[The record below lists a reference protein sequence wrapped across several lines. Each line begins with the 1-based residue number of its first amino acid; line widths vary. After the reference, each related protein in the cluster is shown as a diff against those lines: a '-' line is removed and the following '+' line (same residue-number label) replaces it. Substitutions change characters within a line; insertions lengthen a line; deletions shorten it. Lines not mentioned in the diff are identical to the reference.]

1 MSADLSGISVVVIGR
16 NEGDRLVRCLKS
28 VLASDYPADR
38 LEVVYVDSDST
49 DDSCACAERL
59 GAKVVRLKPE
69 RPAAA
74 IGRNAGFRLAKHEL
88 IQFLDGDTILDKS
101 WLRQAAQVMS
111 DPQVA
116 CVFGRREETAPTASI
131 YNFWTHHDWYVSP
144 GIAESCAGD
153 ALFRRAVLE
162 LAGGYDESLIAGEE
176 PDLCHRIRR
185 DHGMEIVCLD
195 EPMTLHDIGMTRFG
209 QYWRRCVRT
218 GHAYAEVGGRHRGM
232 RRWRATRWR
241 ILAHAVAAPLAV
253 ALSIGLRSMWPVG
266 IWVLLVAAAVIRNA
280 LRLRGRVGSLRGA
293 LLYALHHHLSKT
305 PMAIGQCTYWV
316 RSWLGRAP
324 QPLIEY
330 RK

>member
-1 MSADLSGISVVVIGR
+1 MSADLPGISVVVIGR
-16 NEGDRLVRCLKS
+16 NEGDRLVRCLES
-28 VLASDYPADR
+28 VLASDYPADKI
-38 LEVVYVDSDST
+38 EVVYVDSDST
-49 DDSCACAERL
+49 DDSCARAEGL

-74 IGRNAGFRLAKHEL
+74 IGRNVGLRSAEHEL
-88 IQFLDGDTILDKS
+88 IQFFDGDTIVDKS
-101 WLRQAAQVMS
+101 WLRRAAQVMS

-116 CVFGRREETAPTASI
+116 CVFGRREESAPTASI

-162 LAGGYDESLIAGEE
+162 RAGGYDESLIAGEE
-176 PDLCHRIRR
+176 PDLCHRISR
-185 DHGMEIVCLD
+185 DQGMKIVCLD

-232 RRWRATRWR
+232 RRWRAKRWR
-241 ILAHAVAAPLAV
+241 NLAHAVAAPLAV
-253 ALSIGLRSMWPVG
+253 ALSIGLRSMWPIA
-266 IWVLLVAAAVIRNA
+266 IWVLLVAVAVIRNA
-280 LRLRGRVGSLRGA
+280 LRLRRRVGSLRGA
-293 LLYALHHHLSKT
+293 LLCALHHFLSKT

-316 RSWLGRAP
+316 RLWLGRSP